1 MMNSFEVIEKVPTP
15 EKYMYIRKAANMTP
29 RNLEGAVKGLGNE
42 LFSVLLINK
51 ENEEIIGMG
60 RLIGDGGTVF
70 QICDMAV
77 ISEWQNQGGGTMIMD
92 ALMAFIE
99 KQNIDRAYINLIA
112 DIDNFYEKWG
122 FKPTEPE
129 SKGMYL
135 RTKKL

>member
-1 MMNSFEVIEKVPTP
+1 MQKKEK
-15 EKYMYIRKAANMTP
+15 IGII
-29 RNLEGAVKGLGNE
+29 GAGIQGVCNA

-51 ENEEIIGMG
+51 KNEEIIGMG
-60 RLIGDGGTVF
+60 RIIGDGGTVF

-77 ISEWQNQGGGTMIMD
+77 ISKLQKQGGGTMIMN
-92 ALMAFIE
+92 ALMAFIQ
-99 KQNIDRAYINLIA
+99 KQNVDRAYINLIA
-112 DIDNFYEKWG
+112 DVNNFYEKWG

>member
-1 MMNSFEVIEKVPTP
+1 MNLFEIKEEIPTP
-15 EKYMYIRKAANMTP
+15 EKYMSLREAANMTP
-29 RNLEGAVKGLGNE
+29 RNLDGAAKGLGNE

-60 RLIGDGGTVF
+60 RIIGDGGTVF
-70 QICDMAV
+70 QICDMTV
-77 ISEWQNQGGGTMIMD
+77 VSEWQNQGGGTMIMN

-99 KQNIDRAYINLIA
+99 KLNVDGAYINLIA
-112 DIDNFYEKWG
+112 DVDNFYEKWG
-122 FKPTEPE
+122 FKPTDPE

>member
-1 MMNSFEVIEKVPTP
+1 MKFFEIKEKVPTP
-15 EKYMYIRKAANMTP
+15 EEYMTLREAANMTP
-29 RNLEGAVKGLGNE
+29 RNIKGAAKGLGNE

-60 RLIGDGGTVF
+60 RIIGDGGTVF

-77 ISEWQNQGGGTMIMD
+77 ISEWQIHGGGTMIIN
-92 ALMAFIE
+92 AFMAFIE
-99 KQNIDRAYINLIA
+99 KQNVDRAYINLIA
-112 DIDNFYEKWG
+112 DVDNFYEKWG
-122 FKPTEPE
+122 FKPTDQE

>member
-1 MMNSFEVIEKVPTP
+1 MKSFEIKEKVPTP
-15 EKYMYIRKAANMTP
+15 EEYMALREAANMTP

-60 RLIGDGGTVF
+60 RVIGDGGTVF

-77 ISEWQNQGGGTMIMD
+77 ISEWQNQGGGTMIMN
-92 ALMAFIE
+92 ALMAFIQ
-99 KQNIDRAYINLIA
+99 KQNVDRAYINLIA
-112 DIDNFYEKWG
+112 DVNNFYEKWG

>member
-1 MMNSFEVIEKVPTP
+1 MKSFEIKEKVPTTK
-15 EKYMYIRKAANMTP
+15 EYMALREAANMTP
-29 RNLEGAVKGLGNE
+29 RNIKGAAKGLGNE

-60 RLIGDGGTVF
+60 RVIGDGGTVF

-77 ISEWQNQGGGTMIMD
+77 ISEWQNQGGGTMIMN

-99 KQNIDRAYINLIA
+99 KQNVDRAYINLIA
-112 DIDNFYEKWG
+112 DVDNFYEKWG
-122 FKPTEPE
+122 FKPTDPE

>member
-1 MMNSFEVIEKVPTP
+1 MMNSFEVIEEVPTP
-15 EKYMYIRKAANMTP
+15 EKYMYLRKAANMTP
-29 RNLEGAVKGLGNE
+29 RNIEGVAKGLGNE

-51 ENEEIIGMG
+51 KNEEIIGMG
-60 RLIGDGGTVF
+60 RIIGDGGTVF

-77 ISEWQNQGGGTMIMD
+77 ISKLQKQGGGTMIMN
-92 ALMAFIE
+92 ALMAFIQ
-99 KQNIDRAYINLIA
+99 KQNVDRAYINLIA
-112 DIDNFYEKWG
+112 DVDTFYEKWG